1 VAIGAVWHLS
11 SLQEPPVI
19 QMEAPPSASSNG
31 NLPQVRE
38 AIVQIM
44 EDSQQED
51 GSSMLGS
58 FIRLAWHSSGTYQA
72 SDKSGGSNGARQ
84 RHEPESKYGNNAGL
98 DLVRASLEPVKEAFP
113 DLSYADLYTF
123 AGVVAVEE
131 AGGPPIPFAVGR
143 EDFTDGST
151 SDPQDRLPDADKGA
165 IPRTT
170 NHIRQVFNRMGFND
184 QEIVALMGAHAV
196 GRCYPTRSGY
206 WGPWSNSETTFS
218 NEYFRLLLEEK
229 WTPKTTHKGEPWTGP
244 AQYED
249 SSGNLMMLPTDMVMI
264 WDEKFR
270 RHVRRYAADEDE
282 FFKDFASAFAKLLTL
297 GVPVA
302 AIPKELAAAQAE

>member
-1 VAIGAVWHLS
+1 MLAPAVTIGAFVGSL
-11 SLQEPPVI
+11 SLQKPPVVK
-19 QMEAPPSASSNG
+19 MDAPPASA

-44 EDSQQED
+44 EDSQKED
-51 GSSMLGS
+51 GSSILGT
-58 FIRLAWHSSGTYQA
+58 FIRLAWHCCGTYQA

-84 RHEPESKYGNNAGL
+84 RFHPESKYGNNAGL
-98 DLVRASLEPVKEAFP
+98 DIARASLEPVKEAFP

-131 AGGPPIPFAVGR
+131 AGGPPIPFSVGR

-151 SDPQDRLPDADKGA
+151 SDPEDRLPDADKGY

-170 NHIRQVFNRMGFND
+170 NHIRQVFNRMGFTD
-184 QEIVALMGAHAV
+184 QEIVALMGAHAL

-206 WGPWSNSETTFS
+206 WGPWTNAETTFS

-229 WTPKTTHKGEPWTGP
+229 WTPKTTHNGEPWTGP
-244 AQYED
+244 SQYED
-249 SSGNLMMLPTDMVMI
+249 PSGKLMMLPTDMAMI
-264 WDEKFR
+264 WDEEFR

-282 FFKDFASAFAKLLTL
+282 FFQDFATAFAKLLAL
-297 GVPVA
+297 GVPAA
-302 AIPKELAAAQAE
+302 AIPKELAQVE